1 VETAEKVADLASL
14 LQQGERATF
23 HGPPGAAVAA
33 LEQAVVLAQS
43 QGRRAEVTAAA
54 WLLGVALT
62 AGGRYGGAM
71 TVLSPIIDAGE
82 RNDLPA
88 EQRLFS
94 ALSASAVA
102 TVQRQLGRHAAARDA
117 DTRGLR
123 LAEGSSEAMF
133 DCRLGLAADF
143 VGLGDAASARIEFD
157 QAAALVK
164 TRDDWWRQKV
174 RLEWVRAEIALL
186 EEDPGT
192 AMEAAETAVGLA
204 EAAKAPRHVAKG
216 LLFLGIAQLHTGQ
229 PDATG
234 TLRRAA
240 ALAESLQALPL
251 VWPSR
256 ALVGALLAET
266 EPEESARSLAAARSA
281 VLVIATDLPPNV
293 REEWLSRPDID
304 ALLGGE

>member
-1 VETAEKVADLASL
+1 VETADKVADLASL

-71 TVLSPIIDAGE
+71 TVLSPLIDAGE

-88 EQRLFS
+88 DQRLFS
-94 ALSASAVA
+94 ALAAAAVA
-102 TVQRQLGRHAAARDA
+102 TVQRQLGRHAAAREA
-117 DTRGLR
+117 DLRGLR
-123 LAEGSSEAMF
+123 LADGSPEATF

-157 QAAALVK
+157 QACNLVK

-192 AMEAAETAVGLA
+192 AMEAAETSAWLKPRRPPATSPRACSSSGSPSSTSA
-204 EAAKAPRHVAKG
+204 SRRPPRPSAAPPHSPRASRRSRWSG
-216 LLFLGIAQLHTGQ
+216 
-229 PDATG
+229 
-234 TLRRAA
+234 RRAR
-240 ALAESLQALPL
+240 S
-251 VWPSR
+251 
-256 ALVGALLAET
+256 
-266 EPEESARSLAAARSA
+266 SAH
-281 VLVIATDLPPNV
+281 
-293 REEWLSRPDID
+293 
-304 ALLGGE
+304 